1 MAIEHEAERREPRA
15 VYYWRGVKEDK
26 DGHDDLNN
34 VMDLAD
40 ISLGDVGERRR
51 QERLSWRT
59 VPGAQAER
67 CKCPRWLSE
76 HIDSISLNPDV
87 AIATTLRVTQAEVEV
102 FKPMPSA

>member
-40 ISLGDVGERRR
+40 ISLGDVASVGGKNASLGELFRA
-51 QERLSWRT
+51 L
-59 VPGAQAER
+59 
-67 CKCPRWLSE
+67 
-76 HIDSISLNPDV
+76 
-87 AIATTLRVTQAEVEV
+87 
-102 FKPMPSA
+102 KPKGVSVLVGLANTSTRFP